1 MAFVRD
7 WDSFGPIF
15 ETEDE
20 AYDDFLEN
28 LHIYIDEVFEEF
40 EKRVSL
46 YKLLMWATQQEDF
59 FKAFGDAY
67 DAAMRQT
74 FEENYP
80 EHEEEDYDE

>member
-1 MAFVRD
+1 MSFVRD
-7 WDSFGPIF
+7 WDTMGPVF

-20 AYDDFLEN
+20 AYEDFLEN
-28 LHIYIDEVFEEF
+28 LYLYIDEVFEEF

-59 FKAFGDAY
+59 FKTFGSDY
-67 DAAMRQT
+67 DAAMWQT

-80 EHEEEDYDE
+80 EHEEDYDE

>member
-7 WDSFGPIF
+7 WDNLGPIF

-28 LHIYIDEVFEEF
+28 LYIYIDEVFEEF

-59 FKAFGDAY
+59 FKTFGDDY
-67 DAAMRQT
+67 EAAMRLT